1 MRYVHAKVGTGWY
14 VGTNKSKRGSLA
26 SSFVIWERERERKGG
41 NVVSETQGGSRE
53 DRLLFRGE
61 FNGNK
66 AGLRERKEKE
76 WDKAE
81 GSNFLQRTNAK
92 KNIY

>member
-1 MRYVHAKVGTGWY
+1 M
-14 VGTNKSKRGSLA
+14 GTNKSKRGSLA
-26 SSFVIWERERERKGG
+26 SSFEILVGARERERQRKGG

-53 DRLLFRGE
+53 DRLPFRGE
-61 FNGNK
+61 FNRNK
-66 AGLRERKEKE
+66 AGLRERERKEKA

-92 KNIY
+92 KKKV

>member
-1 MRYVHAKVGTGWY
+1 MR
-14 VGTNKSKRGSLA
+14 
-26 SSFVIWERERERKGG
+26 ERERERKGG

-81 GSNFLQRTNAK
+81 GSNFLQRTSAK
-92 KNIY
+92 QKIKNKKKCKK